1 MLFILSISSE
11 FGSEQINAY
20 KRHIKPAAMRTLP
33 VEYRNK
39 QDYEN
44 ESANAVVTRMK
55 CLTETMSIVNY

>member
-1 MLFILSISSE
+1 
-11 FGSEQINAY
+11 
-20 KRHIKPAAMRTLP
+20 MRTLP